1 MNRLKCRI
9 AQFFLYIG
17 KAFIKWRRPE
27 LVKGAG
33 SIGTVAYNIMAR
45 GIDNVLVVTGPNIS
59 KRGLAD
65 SMYES
70 FDRNG
75 ISYSIYNRTQNNPT
89 TANVEEGCDMYVSNK
104 CQAIVAFGGGSPMD
118 CAKAIGARV
127 ANPTSGIMSMAGMF
141 KIRHKTPLLI
151 AIPTTAGTGSEATVA
166 AVITDE
172 NEHHKFTINDPKL
185 IPDVAVLD
193 PCITSNMPKHLTATT
208 GMDAL
213 THAVEAYTNIF
224 SRPTDGGAKHA
235 VRLIFRYLPKAYNN
249 GGDLKAREKM
259 LEASYEAGIAF
270 TRSCVGYVHAIAHTL
285 GGLYGTPHGLAN
297 AVILPHVLEL
307 YGEAVYKPL
316 ARLANTA
323 DIPGKNDREKAENFI
338 KEIRQMNK
346 SMDIPEHLEI
356 KDEDIPKM
364 IKWAMAEA
372 NPVYPVPVVW
382 GEADFR
388 KAIDKIRG
396 KEY

>member
-1 MNRLKCRI
+1 MNKFECRA
-9 AQFFLYIG
+9 AQLFLYIG

-33 SIGTVAYNIMAR
+33 SSGTLAYNILAR

-70 FDRNG
+70 FDKNG
-75 ISYSIYNRTQNNPT
+75 IKYSIYNRTQNNPT
-89 TANVEEGCDMYVSNK
+89 TANVEEGYDIYRENK

-127 ANPTSGIMSMAGMF
+127 SNSTSSIMSMAGMF
-141 KIRHKTPLLI
+141 KVKKKTPLLF
-151 AIPTTAGTGSEATVA
+151 AVPTTAGTGSEATVA

-172 NEHHKFTINDPKL
+172 KEHHKFTVNDPKL

-193 PCITSNMPKHLTATT
+193 PCITMNMPAHLTATT

-213 THAVEAYTNIF
+213 THAVEAYTNIL
-224 SRPTDGGAKHA
+224 SKPTDRGAKYA
-235 VRLIFRYLPKAYNN
+235 VRLIFRHLPEAYAD
-249 GGDLKAREKM
+249 GDDIFAREKM

-297 AVILPHVLEL
+297 AVILPHILEL

-316 ARLANTA
+316 SELAETA
-323 DIPGKNDREKAENFI
+323 GISGSTDREKAEKFI
-338 KEIRQMNK
+338 EAIRQMNRN
-346 SMDIPEHLEI
+346 MDIPEHLEI

-372 NPVYPVPVVW
+372 NPVYPVPVIW
-382 GEADFR
+382 NEADFR

-396 KEY
+396 KI

>member
-1 MNRLKCRI
+1 MNKFECRI

-33 SIGTVAYNIMAR
+33 SSGTLAYNIIAR

-70 FDRNG
+70 FDKNG
-75 ISYSIYNRTQNNPT
+75 IKYSIYNRTQNNPT
-89 TANVEEGCDMYVSNK
+89 TANVEEGYDIYRENK

-127 ANPTSGIMSMAGMF
+127 SNPASSLMSMAGMF
-141 KIRHKTPLLI
+141 KVKKKTPVFF

-193 PCITSNMPKHLTATT
+193 PCITMNMPRHLTATT

-213 THAVEAYTNIF
+213 THAVEAYTNIL
-224 SRPTDGGAKHA
+224 SGPTDRGAKYA
-235 VRLIFRYLPKAYNN
+235 VRLIFTYLPKVYKD
-249 GGDLKAREKM
+249 GDDIAAREKM

-297 AVILPHVLEL
+297 AVILPHILEL
-307 YGEAVYKPL
+307 YGKAVYKPL
-316 ARLANTA
+316 AELADAA
-323 DIPGKNDREKAENFI
+323 DISGSSDREKAENFI
-338 KEIRQMNK
+338 GAIRQMNRD
-346 SMDIPEHLEI
+346 MDIPEHLEI

-372 NPVYPVPVVW
+372 NPVYPVPVIW
-382 GEADFR
+382 NEADFR
-388 KAIDKIRG
+388 KTIDKIRG
-396 KEY
+396 KI